1 MNLILLSILFC
12 FELSS
17 LLAADQKVVCYWPN
31 WALHEKAP
39 YRNTPEDID
48 ASLCTHLHYSFAIL
62 DEAHETPMDSSG
74 SPQVELYKR
83 IEALKQKNKN
93 LKVIL
98 SLGGWG
104 DDGGKYS
111 RISASSEKRKTFIA
125 NSIQYLHKY
134 GFDGLG
140 ESQTLYWVRFHLRPK
155 KKLKILN

>member
-1 MNLILLSILFC
+1 
-12 FELSS
+12 
-17 LLAADQKVVCYWPN
+17 
-31 WALHEKAP
+31 
-39 YRNTPEDID
+39 
-48 ASLCTHLHYSFAIL
+48 
-62 DEAHETPMDSSG
+62 MDSSG

-83 IEALKQKNKN
+83 LEALKQKNKN

-104 DDGGKYS
+104 DKSIKYS
-111 RISASSEKRKTFIA
+111 RIFASSEKRKTFIA

-155 KKLKILN
+155 MKLKVLN